1 MCVRKTNAMIVPV
14 NKAHHLPC
22 KFMEILDTYWI
33 KVFYGMRLAM
43 RWHRG
48 IYKPAPVH
56 TILLFIP
63 LRTSADSRVR

>member
-1 MCVRKTNAMIVPV
+1 MLYRGCRRGTGCVAKHPV
-14 NKAHHLPC
+14 NL
-22 KFMEILDTYWI
+22 IRS
-33 KVFYGMRLAM
+33 RLGM

-63 LRTSADSRVR
+63 LRMLADSRVR